1 MIRDVVCKRT
11 MKIKK
16 PGDKLKLHL
25 IFDKFSVE
33 LFVNDGIQTFT
44 SVFYTPLEAAGIE
57 FECDGTVMAD
67 IEKYSIELD

>member
-1 MIRDVVCKRT
+1 

-25 IFDKFSVE
+25 IFDRFSVE
-33 LFVNDGIQTFT
+33 LFVNNGIQAFT
-44 SVFYTPLEAAGIE
+44 SVFYTPLEADGIA
-57 FECDGTVMAD
+57 FECDGTVAVD